1 MSIVHILDGATDQ
14 IIGTLNHKRAEY
26 WNAKRIDSLENQNT
40 FDFIANATL
49 PKAELLT
56 KRNRLLIQDEDGIFR
71 EYIIVY
77 ADQYKRSEKDIRSN
91 ASFTDLAKAKV
102 IEPQTLQGATSST
115 ATTIALQGTEWTPG
129 LIVYTGIR
137 TITIEE
143 HTNPL
148 ALLNTI
154 ASEFELELRY
164 RIEVD
169 GNRVIGRYVDLVEQ
183 VAGFEGKEVAFGK
196 DLVGIRRKEDSLN
209 IVTALLGIGPEKEDG
224 TRMTVLVEDT
234 EALQRW
240 GRNGQHLIETYEPES
255 SDQDM
260 TEARLRELTENEL
273 KKCVDA
279 IVSYECEAVSLEHV
293 FGRSHEKIR
302 VGQTIRIKDDG
313 YNPPLYVEAR
323 IQEVEVEQTTN
334 RVHSFVI
341 GNFIEYSKEELES
354 QVSFLKKMVRTKVA
368 IADYTAT
375 KIATKINESTEPV
388 ALAVNLQS
396 KDTGDTFEVQGKSL
410 VVQKDGI
417 KRDLIRMGDTV
428 ATLYNGDLPNPIF
441 EAWGKIY
448 TKTLEVYVPAGTY
461 TPGGANAWIETTVTL
476 PNYDLLGMAAVS
488 NIQVTSQAKEFY
500 AYEKTGSRV
509 FDLGGDF
516 QSFVLRISPNYQA
529 TVSAF
534 YVTVYLLIVGSR

>member
-1 MSIVHILDGATDQ
+1 MSIVHILDGTTDQ

-26 WNAKRIDSLENQNT
+26 WDAKRKDSLTNKNT
-40 FDFIANATL
+40 FDFTNNATL
-49 PKAELLT
+49 TKSSLL
-56 KRNRLLIQDEDGIFR
+56 KGLNRLLVQDEDGLFK
-71 EYIIVY
+71 EYVIIHN
-77 ADQYKRSEKDIRSN
+77 DQYSRPQKRVSTN
-91 ASFTDLAKAKV
+91 ASFSLLAKAKV

-115 ATTIALQGTEWTPG
+115 ATSLALMGTEWTPG
-129 LIVYTGIR
+129 LIVYNGIR
-137 TITIEE
+137 TIAIEE

-148 ALLNTI
+148 ALLNKI

-169 GNRVIGRYVDLVEQ
+169 GNQVVGRYVDLVEQ

-224 TRMTVLVEDT
+224 TRLTVLVEDA

-240 GRNGQHLIETYEPES
+240 GRNGQHLIEVYEPQS
-255 SDQDM
+255 TDQDM
-260 TEARLRELTENEL
+260 TLERLTELTQNEL
-273 KKCVDA
+273 KKRVDA

-334 RVHSFVI
+334 RVQSFVI

-354 QVSFLKKMVRTKVA
+354 QVNFLKQMIRTKVA

-375 KIATKINESTEPV
+375 KIATKINETTEPV
-388 ALAVNLQS
+388 TLAVNLQS
-396 KDTGDTFEVQGKSL
+396 KESGETFEVQGKKL
-410 VVQKDGI
+410 VVQKDGA
-417 KRDLIRMGDTV
+417 KRDLMRMGDTV
-428 ATLYNGDLPNPIF
+428 ATLYNGDLSNPVF
-441 EAWGKIY
+441 EAWGKMY
-448 TKTLEVYVPAGTY
+448 TKTLEVYVPDGTY
-461 TPGGANAWIETTVTL
+461 ANGSYIETTITI
-476 PNYDLLGMAAVS
+476 PDHDLVGMSAVQS
-488 NIQVTSQAKEFY
+488 LMVTSIAKEFY
-500 AYEKTGSRV
+500 AYEKSNSRI
-509 FDLGGDF
+509 FDLGGDLE
-516 QSFVLRISPNYQA
+516 SFILRISPHYEA

-534 YVTVYLLIVGSR
+534 YVTVNLLIVGSR